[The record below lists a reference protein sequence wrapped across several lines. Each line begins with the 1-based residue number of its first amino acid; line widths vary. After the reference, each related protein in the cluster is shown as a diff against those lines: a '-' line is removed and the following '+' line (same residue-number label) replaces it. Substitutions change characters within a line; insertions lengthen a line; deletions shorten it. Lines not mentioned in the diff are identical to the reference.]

1 MYVCMYGIYVYICM
15 YVYVYVRTISRVVE
29 YKYNLTKYETAP
41 PCRTGRQRRWIAF
54 ASIPRRSWNTAQAD
68 SSAGR
73 GDICTLF
80 HPEQPK
86 RGGGK

>member
-1 MYVCMYGIYVYICM
+1 MYGIYVYICM

-54 ASIPRRSWNTAQAD
+54 ASIPRRS
-68 SSAGR
+68 
-73 GDICTLF
+73 
-80 HPEQPK
+80 
-86 RGGGK
+86 